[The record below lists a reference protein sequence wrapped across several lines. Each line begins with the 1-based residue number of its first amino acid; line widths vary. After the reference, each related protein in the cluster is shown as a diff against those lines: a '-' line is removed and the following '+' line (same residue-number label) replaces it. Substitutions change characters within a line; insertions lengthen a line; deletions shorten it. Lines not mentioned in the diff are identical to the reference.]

1 MLTGLFQDVK
11 FGFRMM
17 AKNPWFTSVAALTLA
32 LGIGVNSAGFSIAN
46 GAWWKKL
53 PFKNPQEVV
62 TLAMSNGQGPAN
74 SALMS
79 YPEFAEVRSRV
90 QSLKSIAAVEE
101 KAIVLSSQG
110 SPGQRYSGAV
120 ITPNL

>member
-17 AKNPWFTSVAALTLA
+17 ANHPCFTCVAALTLA

-46 GAWWKKL
+46 GTWWKKL
-53 PFKNPQEVV
+53 PFKNPKEVV
-62 TLAMSNGQGPAN
+62 SLGISNGQGAEN

-79 YPEFAEVRSRV
+79 YPEFAEVGGCERGRV
-90 QSLKSIAAVEE
+90 SE
-101 KAIVLSSQG
+101 
-110 SPGQRYSGAV
+110 R
-120 ITPNL
+120 